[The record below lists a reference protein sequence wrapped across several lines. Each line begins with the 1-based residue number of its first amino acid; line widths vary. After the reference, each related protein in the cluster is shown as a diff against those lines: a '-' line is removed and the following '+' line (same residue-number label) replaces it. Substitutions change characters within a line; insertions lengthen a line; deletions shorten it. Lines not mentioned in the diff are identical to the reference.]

1 MRALIK
7 HILPGTALAAAL
19 AMTFIGYL
27 QPSFI
32 VDLANRFIL
41 CF

>member
-1 MRALIK
+1 MDARIK
-7 HILPGTALAAAL
+7 RWLSGAVLAAVLTVAFM
-19 AMTFIGYL
+19 AYL
-27 QPSFI
+27 RPSFI

>member
-1 MRALIK
+1 MHPLIK
-7 HILPGTALAAAL
+7 RILLGAALAAVLAL
-19 AMTFIGYL
+19 AFIGYL
-27 QPSFI
+27 RPSFI